1 MIKYAYMSERLKRVL
16 FIVGF
21 LGIIVIVTYAIYAVF
36 FRAPSQVV
44 TTPPSVE
51 GEPGGT
57 TGLPGAGEGIST
69 PPSTPT
75 DPGTTLPPSEVAQGG
90 RTETQRLTSSEV
102 MAATLAGD
110 GSGMNYYDPDD
121 GKFYTV
127 DSDGE
132 VSPLSDAAF
141 PDAETIVWDGAA
153 DTVVIEFPD
162 GSNIIY
168 DFESEEQTTL
178 PAHWEEFDFSDAG
191 TEVIA
196 KSIGNDPNARALVVT
211 AIDGSQTQVIAALGN
226 NADLVDV
233 AWSPNDQVVAFSNTG
248 GSQSGFGRNMIL
260 PIGMNDENFKGLVV
274 EGISFHAIWSPDGA
288 QILYDVTGPTSSYRP
303 LLWIVDGSPKT
314 MGDDRRSL
322 GLNTWVEKC
331 TFADAS
337 TIYCAVPQY
346 LPENAGLQP
355 ELNTIQD
362 SIYRVDL
369 TSSKVRL
376 VGEPEDRT
384 QMSNLAVSENG
395 AYLYYTDEDGRLQQM
410 RLK

>member
-1 MIKYAYMSERLKRVL
+1 MSERLKRIL
-16 FIVGF
+16 FIAGF
-21 LGIIVIVTYAIYAVF
+21 LGIIVVVAYAIYAVF
-36 FRAPSQVV
+36 FRSPSQVI

-51 GEPGGT
+51 EEPGGT
-57 TGLPGAGEGIST
+57 SGLPGAGEGS
-69 PPSTPT
+69 PT
-75 DPGTTLPPSEVAQGG
+75 RPTSPTTGTTDLPVAEVADGG
-90 RTETQRLTSSEV
+90 ITQTERLTASEI

-110 GSGMNYYDPDD
+110 GSGVNYYDPDD

-127 DSDGE
+127 NSDGE
-132 VSPLSDAAF
+132 ISPLSDATF
-141 PDAETIVWDGAA
+141 PDAETIVWDEAA

-168 DFESEEQTTL
+168 DFESEDQTTL
-178 PAHWEEFDFSDAG
+178 PAHWEEFDFSSTG

-211 AIDGSQTQVIAALGN
+211 STDGSKTQVIAALGD

-260 PIGMNDENFKGLVV
+260 PIGKNDENFKGLVV
-274 EGISFHAIWSPDGA
+274 EGLAFHAIWSPDGA
-288 QILYDVTGPTSSYRP
+288 RILYDVTGPTSSYRP
-303 LLWIVDGSPKT
+303 LLWIVDGTPKT

-355 ELNTIQD
+355 AINTIQD
-362 SIYRVDL
+362 SIYRIDVD
-369 TSSKVRL
+369 SGKVRL
-376 VGEPEDRT
+376 IGEPEDRT
-384 QMSNLAVSENG
+384 QMSNLAVSADG
-395 AYLYYTDEDGRLQQM
+395 RYLYYTDEDGRLQQM

>member
-1 MIKYAYMSERLKRVL
+1 MSERLKRIL
-16 FIVGF
+16 FIAGF
-21 LGIIVIVTYAIYAVF
+21 LGIIVVVAYAIYAVF
-36 FRAPSQVV
+36 FRSPSQVI

-51 GEPGGT
+51 EEPGGT
-57 TGLPGAGEGIST
+57 SGLPGAGEGS
-69 PPSTPT
+69 PT
-75 DPGTTLPPSEVAQGG
+75 RPTSPTTGTTDLPVAEVADGG
-90 RTETQRLTSSEV
+90 ITQTERLTASEI

-110 GSGMNYYDPDD
+110 GSGVNYYDPDD

-127 DSDGE
+127 NSDGE
-132 VSPLSDAAF
+132 ISPLSDATF
-141 PDAETIVWDGAA
+141 PDAETIVLDEAA

-168 DFESEEQTTL
+168 DFESEDQTTL
-178 PAHWEEFDFSDAG
+178 PAHWEEFDFSSTG

-211 AIDGSQTQVIAALGN
+211 STDGSKTQVIAALGD

-260 PIGMNDENFKGLVV
+260 PIGKNDENFKGLVV
-274 EGISFHAIWSPDGA
+274 EGLAFHAIWSPDGA
-288 QILYDVTGPTSSYRP
+288 RILYDVTGPTSSYRP
-303 LLWIVDGSPKT
+303 LLWIVDGTPKT

-355 ELNTIQD
+355 AINTIQD
-362 SIYRVDL
+362 SIYRIDVD
-369 TSSKVRL
+369 SGKVRL
-376 VGEPEDRT
+376 IGEPEDRT
-384 QMSNLAVSENG
+384 QMSNLAVSADG
-395 AYLYYTDEDGRLQQM
+395 RYLYYTDEDGRLQQM